1 MDPTALAFALI
12 AALGGAALTTVAAS
26 IGAIWQSKRE
36 HKKWLRER
44 RFDAHKEFV
53 PAMRSLDL
61 YSATIAAVKRDLD
74 TLNDGTPAVPD
85 ANYTARVDRL
95 QTRLDAAVADEKPFT
110 ARALDSMAAVTILG
124 PPSVTNNVEPYFA
137 AIRVQDN
144 HAVPAAEDNLL
155 TAMRMVVR
163 VTRWSR
169 G

>member
-12 AALGGAALTTVAAS
+12 AALGGAALTAVAAS

-44 RFDAHKEFV
+44 RFDAYKEFV
-53 PAMRSLDL
+53 PAMRGLDL
-61 YSATIAAVKRDLD
+61 HFAAITSVKHDLD
-74 TLNDGTPAVPD
+74 ALNDARPAVPD
-85 ANYTARVDRL
+85 ASYTGRVDRL
-95 QTRLDAAVADEKPFT
+95 RLRLDAATTDEKPFT

-124 PPSVTNNVEPYFA
+124 PTSVTNHVESYFV

-144 HAVPAAEDNLL
+144 DAITAAEDKLL
-155 TAMRMVVR
+155 AAMRKAVR